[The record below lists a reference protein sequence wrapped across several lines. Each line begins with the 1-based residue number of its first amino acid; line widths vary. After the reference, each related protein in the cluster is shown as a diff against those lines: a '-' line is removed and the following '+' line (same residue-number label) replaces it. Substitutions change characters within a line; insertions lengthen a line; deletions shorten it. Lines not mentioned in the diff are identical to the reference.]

1 LRQVLVIPD
10 VPLFE
15 TCVISPERPT
25 PAAPI
30 APPTLPAPIALQPAT
45 EPAPVMINQ
54 PIEEQT
60 TDYLGLLSKN
70 EAIDNE
76 NESDVDESDRYITPQ
91 PQLKHFEFT
100 EVEIDFKNI
109 PDTIDVNE
117 PTFDTL
123 TVPLPPVEHPPP
135 KTAITLK
142 KHKDVLYEMY
152 KVAKHKA
159 SEMKRAAM
167 RAYLEAKEIKARYLL
182 DDLDDYSSDDD
193 HNK

>member
-1 LRQVLVIPD
+1 
-10 VPLFE
+10 
-15 TCVISPERPT
+15 
-25 PAAPI
+25 
-30 APPTLPAPIALQPAT
+30 
-45 EPAPVMINQ
+45 M
-54 PIEEQT
+54 
-60 TDYLGLLSKN
+60 
-70 EAIDNE
+70 
-76 NESDVDESDRYITPQ
+76 DESDRYITPQ
-91 PQLKHFEFT
+91 PQLKHFECT

-117 PTFDTL
+117 PTFDTS
-123 TVPLPPVEHPPP
+123 TAPPPPVEQAPP